1 MYHQSNTAA
10 ALQFPYNAMSVEA
23 VTALYCRLSRDDELQ
38 GDSNSIINQKKI
50 LQRYALDHGYKNY
63 RFYIDDGISGTTFNR
78 PGFQQMIAD
87 IEAGLVKRVII
98 KDMSRLGRDYLQV
111 GMYTEIMFPEHDIHF
126 IAVNDGV
133 DSTQGDNEFT
143 PFRNIINEWYAKDTS
158 KKIRAVMK
166 VKGNAGE
173 HLTTLPPYGYM
184 KAPDNKK
191 LWVRDEEAAAVVYE
205 IGLYVMDGFGPSQ
218 IARKLTER
226 RILTPAAYYA
236 SKGRKASNIKRGLPY
251 VWDASTVADIMDRW
265 REYLGHTVNFKTRK
279 KSYKSK
285 KVIHN
290 PESEWLIF
298 ENTHDPIWTEA
309 IADAARAARQTRR
322 RPTKMGEMGMFS
334 GMMLCADCGSVMY
347 QCRATNFRR
356 EQEYYL
362 CADYR
367 KSRDF
372 CGQTHSIR
380 TVILEELILENLR
393 EIVSFASR
401 SKDEFVRLVMDNDL
415 RQRDRNIAKR
425 KRQLADS
432 EKRITE
438 LDAIFK
444 RLYED
449 SISGKLSDER
459 FQKLSAD
466 YEKEEQEL
474 KVLASSLR
482 KEVELEESKSADV
495 DRFLS
500 VVERCTDIPE
510 LTPCILHEFVE
521 KIIVHAAATRRA
533 RTGRRRST
541 FTTRASEPWKCQKS
555 RHQWKKEKT
564 VQPKLYRSL
573 FPHDVFLS
581 GAAFRNAL
589 FVGGDKRDRTAD
601 LMTASCYR
609 FVISGDFE
617 YNTSVPPAKSAGF
630 CKVLSIASTRF
641 RAHLGHNL
649 GQGIGEQFCRSGHGL

>member
-87 IEAGLVKRVII
+87 IEAGLVKRVVI

-143 PFRNIINEWYAKDTS
+143 PFRNIINEWYAKDT
-158 KKIRAVMK
+158 A
-166 VKGNAGE
+166 
-173 HLTTLPPYGYM
+173 T
-184 KAPDNKK
+184 
-191 LWVRDEEAAAVVYE
+191 VVYE

-236 SKGRKASNIKRGLPY
+236 SRGRKASNIKRGLPY
-251 VWDASTVADIMDRW
+251 AWDASTVADIMDRW

-290 PESEWLIF
+290 PESEWMIF

-334 GMMLCADCGSVMY
+334 GMMFCADCGSVMY

-362 CADYR
+362 CAGYR

-401 SKDEFVRLVMDNDL
+401 SKDEFVRLVMDSDL
-415 RQRDRNIAKR
+415 RQRDRDLAKR
-425 KRQLADS
+425 KRQLVDS

-449 SISGKLSDER
+449 NISGKLSDER

-500 VVERCTDIPE
+500 VVERYTDIPE

-521 KIIVHAAATRRA
+521 KIIVHAASDPKGKN
-533 RTGRRRST
+533 RTQEVDIYYKGI
-541 FTTRASEPWKCQKS
+541 
-555 RHQWKKEKT
+555 
-564 VQPKLYRSL
+564 
-573 FPHDVFLS
+573 
-581 GAAFRNAL
+581 GAL
-589 FVGGDKRDRTAD
+589 EMSKV
-601 LMTASCYR
+601 TASM
-609 FVISGDFE
+609 E
-617 YNTSVPPAKSAGF
+617 K
-630 CKVLSIASTRF
+630 
-641 RAHLGHNL
+641 
-649 GQGIGEQFCRSGHGL
+649 